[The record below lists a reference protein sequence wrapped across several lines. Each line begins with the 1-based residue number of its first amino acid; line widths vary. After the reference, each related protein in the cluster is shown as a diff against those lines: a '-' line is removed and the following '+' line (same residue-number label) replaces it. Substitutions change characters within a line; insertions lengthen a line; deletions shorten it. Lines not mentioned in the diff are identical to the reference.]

1 MSLTIRIMSRA
12 EPAAVR
18 WYSASSTSI
27 GTVCISSSEP
37 ITPLI
42 GVRSS
47 WVTVARNS
55 SFRRLLL
62 ASSWFSASSLRLD
75 SWRIRARSSF
85 IALIRSASASD
96 SKPTSSAEPIWLAY
110 MVRNMFGR

>member
-1 MSLTIRIMSRA
+1 MPACSSVRARMSLTMRIRSRA
-12 EPAAVR
+12 ELVAVF
-18 WYSASSTSI
+18 WYCASSISI

-55 SFRRLLL
+55 SFRRLLA
-62 ASSWFSASSLRLD
+62 ASSWLSCSSL
-75 SWRIRARSSF
+75 
-85 IALIRSASASD
+85 ALLS
-96 SKPTSSAEPIWLAY
+96 
-110 MVRNMFGR
+110 